1 MKHKTYKNSRVLT
14 DSPSVSKREV
24 EFPGGPVVRT
34 PVWFGLV
41 WFGFTPGGQVGT
53 HKAPKAVKKKK
64 SGVGGRRERE
74 NLKFKQ
80 N

>member
-41 WFGFTPGGQVGT
+41 WFYARGAGWNPQGT
-53 HKAPKAVKKKK
+53 EVSQKKKK
-64 SGVGGRRERE
+64 KVGLGGEE
-74 NLKFKQ
+74 KEKI
-80 N
+80 

>member
-41 WFGFTPGGQVGT
+41 WFGFTPGVQVGT
-53 HKAPKAVKKKK
+53 HKAPKSVKKKK
-64 SGVGGRRERE
+64 KVGLGGEE
-74 NLKFKQ
+74 KEKI
-80 N
+80 